1 MPTSM
6 ASQAS
11 GRPPRV
17 APPENRASRVE
28 RDIPASTEIAPDP
41 GQKTFYSHQPDR
53 PDGSLSF
60 ERVSQIVQ
68 DVEQEYKGNIPIEIM
83 VYRRQEDAYG
93 PQATREN
100 VGRIAGAFHGGTG
113 RRAVSRY
120 PDASNAL
127 RTAAGPLHGGGGQV
141 SGDPRTDNV
150 TRPSSVLVNAAS
162 TRDGADAR
170 RTLRHEILGHFGLN
184 TFTPADKRQILDTIM
199 AAQGEGALAPFW
211 ARVRR
216 QYADKS
222 EPIQAEEA
230 FALAAEQERKARG
243 ARSGWCVVPARVLQ
257 LVQKGLRRIGL
268 VIGGMRLGELYDAVD
283 AISEGVR
290 HGHRQQHIFPVGDHA
305 QFKREEAD
313 VANGRTLPY
322 PAQRPP
328 WPDYFPDIF
337 WSE

>member
-1 MPTSM
+1 MGPEFSAGVRTVLRPGEADSPGTAQRAAQSSTNPASTSEQRAVVMPTSM
-6 ASQAS
+6 EPQAS
-11 GRPPRV
+11 GQPPSV
-17 APPENRASRVE
+17 VPPDDKGARVE
-28 RDIPASTEIAPDP
+28 RDIPASTEIAPEP
-41 GQKTFYSHQPDR
+41 RQKTFYSHQPDR

-68 DVEQEYKGNIPIEIM
+68 DFEQEYKGNIPIEIR

-100 VGRIAGAFHGGTG
+100 VGRIAGAFHGGAGG
-113 RRAVSRY
+113 RTVSRY
-120 PDASNAL
+120 PDANNAL
-127 RTAAGPLHGGGGQV
+127 RTAAGAPHGGRGQV

-150 TRPSSVLVNAAS
+150 TRPSVLVNAAS

-211 ARVRR
+211 ERVRR

-230 FALAAEQERKARG
+230 FALAAEPERKARG
-243 ARSGWCVVPARVLQ
+243 ARSGWCVVPARVC
-257 LVQKGLRRIGL
+257 RRDYAAL
-268 VIGGMRLGELYDAVD
+268 DWS
-283 AISEGVR
+283 SE
-290 HGHRQQHIFPVGDHA
+290 A
-305 QFKREEAD
+305 
-313 VANGRTLPY
+313 
-322 PAQRPP
+322 
-328 WPDYFPDIF
+328 
-337 WSE
+337 